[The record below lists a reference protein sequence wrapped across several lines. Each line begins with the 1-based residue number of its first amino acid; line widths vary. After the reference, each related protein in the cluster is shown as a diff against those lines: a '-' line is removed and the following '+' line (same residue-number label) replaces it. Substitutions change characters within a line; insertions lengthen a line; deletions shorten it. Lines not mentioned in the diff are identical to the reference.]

1 MGVRAKRGPPVLT
14 SADWSAAESD
24 RRRMRLVQTAAVVE
38 KALVLVSDRSSL
50 IEEDV
55 EVRLQVRDSLL
66 SDRSSLI
73 EEDVPG

>member
-1 MGVRAKRGPPVLT
+1 
-14 SADWSAAESD
+14 
-24 RRRMRLVQTAAVVE
+24 MRLVQTAAVVE